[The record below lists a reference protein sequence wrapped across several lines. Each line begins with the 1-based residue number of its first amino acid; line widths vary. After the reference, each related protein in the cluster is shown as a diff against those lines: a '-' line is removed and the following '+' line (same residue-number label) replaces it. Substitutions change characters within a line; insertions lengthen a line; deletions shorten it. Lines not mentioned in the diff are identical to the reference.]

1 MVIGMVAVFV
11 GCARE
16 LQESETERERDA
28 RVQSEFTA
36 RPLMQRNALFK
47 QRDEYL
53 QNVCLDGKD
62 ACDKA
67 KAEIRQENGQLF
79 GEDCPRNLKSEVS
92 TNIARKTRRIETNG
106 I

>member
-1 MVIGMVAVFV
+1 
-11 GCARE
+11 
-16 LQESETERERDA
+16 
-28 RVQSEFTA
+28 
-36 RPLMQRNALFK
+36 MQRNALFK